1 MCENLIYL
9 LFVLLHLKAFETQ
22 LAKVKQRVMTYLG
35 RLGGEM
41 NYTLLEGGD
50 VCEEAIAWDAE
61 QHLRFDVPFI
71 DMKPQIY
78 FGVLLLIFTCTSLLF
93 FSCFLVGTGII
104 YIWYK

>member
-1 MCENLIYL
+1 MCENFIYL
-9 LFVLLHLKAFETQ
+9 LFVLLHSKAFETQ

-78 FGVLLLIFTCTSLLF
+78 FGVLIVHPCSF
-93 FSCFLVGTGII
+93 FHVFR
-104 YIWYK
+104 

>member
-78 FGVLLLIFTCTSLLF
+78 FGVLILILHVHPCSF
-93 FSCFLVGTGII
+93 FSCFLVRTGVIDF
-104 YIWYK
+104 WYQ

>member
-1 MCENLIYL
+1 
-9 LFVLLHLKAFETQ
+9 
-22 LAKVKQRVMTYLG
+22 
-35 RLGGEM
+35 M

-78 FGVLLLIFTCTSLLF
+78 FGVLILILHVHPCSF
-93 FSCFLVGTGII
+93 FFMFFGRDWHNRFLVSINK
-104 YIWYK
+104 YKQHFFVHKEECA